1 MVLLSPTQPR
11 RQTAPENTLSYKEE
25 RVKDKEKI
33 AVFIDADNAPAKKID
48 KVLSELAR
56 YGVVNIRKAYGNWK
70 NQNLKAWED
79 VLHEFAIQPIQQF
92 DLTKGKNATDMA
104 LAIDVMDVLYTKN
117 VDVICLVSSDCDF
130 TPLVTRALADGK
142 FVIGFGERKAPVAF
156 VNSCSRFLYLDDEI
170 GIEQPI
176 QKQSRNIKSD
186 TKLINLLRQAIE
198 AVEDEEGWAMLGPIG
213 THISNHASFD
223 QRNYGFKKLSDIFMA
238 IDLFEMKKTNGSVL
252 WVRDKK
258 RAKQLNKTIQ
268 STVNSSIN

>member
-1 MVLLSPTQPR
+1 M
-11 RQTAPENTLSYKEE
+11 
-25 RVKDKEKI
+25 
-33 AVFIDADNAPAKKID
+33 
-48 KVLSELAR
+48 
-56 YGVVNIRKAYGNWK
+56 
-70 NQNLKAWED
+70 
-79 VLHEFAIQPIQQF
+79 
-92 DLTKGKNATDMA
+92 
-104 LAIDVMDVLYTKN
+104 IDVMDVLYTKN

-156 VNSCSRFLYLDDEI
+156 VNSCSRFLYLDDEVE
-170 GIEQPI
+170 IEQPI

-223 QRNYGFKKLSDIFMA
+223 QRNYGFKKLSDLFMA

-252 WVRDKK
+252 WVKDKK
-258 RAKQLNKTIQ
+258 RAKQLNKPMQPTQ
-268 STVNSSIN
+268 NTRG